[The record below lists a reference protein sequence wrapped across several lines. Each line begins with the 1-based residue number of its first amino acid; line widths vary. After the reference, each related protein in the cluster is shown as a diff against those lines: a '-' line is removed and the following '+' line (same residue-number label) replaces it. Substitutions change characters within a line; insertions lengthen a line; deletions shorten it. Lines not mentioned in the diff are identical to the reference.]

1 MVKAGKYREK
11 PVEELD
17 ELVDQLRT
25 DLFNLRVQNTTKELQ
40 NVSRIRQTR
49 RDLARVLT
57 VLEEKRQSGDGAK
70 A

>member
-11 PVEELD
+11 PVEELE

-57 VLEEKRQSGDGAK
+57 VLEEKRQAGK
-70 A
+70 AVTA